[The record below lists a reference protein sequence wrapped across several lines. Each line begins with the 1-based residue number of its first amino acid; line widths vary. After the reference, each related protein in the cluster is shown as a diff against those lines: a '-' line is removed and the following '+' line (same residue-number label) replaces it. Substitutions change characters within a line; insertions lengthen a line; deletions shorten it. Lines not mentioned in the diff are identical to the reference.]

1 MSDDKELRLVRHQF
15 KAEPID
21 IYFLPKTIQMFAA
34 VIGEREAMR
43 ISVFASGREKRLSI
57 YFPDTP
63 GENHVLR
70 GVISDES
77 LEALCDTFCRET
89 FVLSFQINA
98 KRGSTS
104 KQIQQAVR
112 NGLSPREIAKDLG
125 INISK
130 VYREL
135 NTIFPASADRSE
147 GYFTSLW
154 W

>member
-1 MSDDKELRLVRHQF
+1 MRDDKELRLVRHQF

-34 VIGEREAMR
+34 AIGEREAMR

-112 NGLSPREIAKDLG
+112 NGLSPREIAEDLG
-125 INISK
+125 ISLSK

-135 NTIFPASADRSE
+135 NRKARPLVKREEI
-147 GYFTSLW
+147 YH
-154 W
+154 